1 MTTSWKDYIDDEE
14 GENMSIIKTVK
25 ELEAWSKNADRKNST
40 LGLIPTMGYLHEG
53 HCSLIRAAKSEN
65 DLVVVSVFVNP
76 TQFAPGEDFESYP
89 RSIERDYKLAI
100 EAGAD
105 VVFNPETGEVYV
117 PGSSTFVE
125 VTGEITRK
133 LCGASRPTHFRG
145 VTTVV
150 NILFNIVQPDK
161 AYFGQKDAQQAMII
175 KKMVRDLHMPVE
187 VVVCPIV
194 READGLAMSSR
205 NVYLSQEERK
215 QALCLSG
222 GLKKAWEYLNSGA
235 EDSRS
240 VKKLIEI
247 IRNEIEGQSLAVI
260 DYVMILDGETLEE
273 ITSIEPGKTALA
285 AVAVKFGKTRLIDNR
300 VLSVEAR

>member
-161 AYFGQKDAQQAMII
+161 AYFGQKDAQQVMII

>member
-1 MTTSWKDYIDDEE
+1 
-14 GENMSIIKTVK
+14 MSIIKTVK

-105 VVFNPETGEVYV
+105 VVFNPETEEVYV

-150 NILFNIVQPDK
+150 NILFNIVRPDK

-247 IRNEIEGQSLAVI
+247 IGNEIEGQSLAVI

-273 ITSIEPGKTALA
+273 IADIEPGKTALA
-285 AVAVKFGKTRLIDNR
+285 AVAVKFGKTRLID
-300 VLSVEAR
+300 

>member
-1 MTTSWKDYIDDEE
+1 
-14 GENMSIIKTVK
+14 MSIIKTAK
-25 ELEAWSKNADRKNST
+25 ELEAWSKNADRKNRT
-40 LGLIPTMGYLHEG
+40 LGLVPTMGYLHEG

-105 VVFNPETGEVYV
+105 VVFNPETEEVYV

-125 VTGEITRK
+125 VTGEITKK

-150 NILFNIVQPDK
+150 NILFNIVRPDK

-205 NVYLSQEERK
+205 NVYLSQDERK

-222 GLKKAWEYLNSGA
+222 GLKQAWEYLNSGA

-247 IRNEIEGQSLAVI
+247 IRNKIEGQSLAVI

-273 ITSIEPGKTALA
+273 IADIEPGKNALA

>member
-105 VVFNPETGEVYV
+105 VVFNPETEEVYV

>member
-1 MTTSWKDYIDDEE
+1 
-14 GENMSIIKTVK
+14 MSIIKTVK
-25 ELEAWSKNADRKNST
+25 ELEAWSKNADRKTST

-105 VVFNPETGEVYV
+105 VVFNPETEEVYV

-273 ITSIEPGKTALA
+273 IADIEPGKNALA

>member
-25 ELEAWSKNADRKNST
+25 ELEAWSINADRKNRT
-40 LGLIPTMGYLHEG
+40 LGLVPTMGYLHEG

-89 RSIERDYKLAI
+89 RSIERDYILAI

-105 VVFNPETGEVYV
+105 VVFNPETEEVYV

-150 NILFNIVQPDK
+150 NILFNIIRPDK

-205 NVYLSQEERK
+205 NVYLSQDERK

-222 GLKKAWEYLNSGA
+222 GLKQAWEYLNSGA

-247 IRNEIEGQSLAVI
+247 IRNKIEGQSLADI

-273 ITSIEPGKTALA
+273 IADIEPGKTALA

>member
-1 MTTSWKDYIDDEE
+1 
-14 GENMSIIKTVK
+14 MSIIKTVK

-105 VVFNPETGEVYV
+105 VVFNPETEEVYV